1 MLLVAPIALLYHY
14 TSLSLSGACRLL
26 FGLFL
31 ITAHLA
37 LYFFFLTYF
46 ENQSSAID
54 WLACFF
60 VYSQVLYWTLEGFY
74 DPVAMVPLV
83 LCARYL
89 ARNKGLAAVVAYC
102 AGAML
107 HFRVFFQAPWAL
119 WGAWLM
125 IQGKFWQHLR
135 RRQVIAL
142 AVAALCAG
150 VSLYVFWIDWAVLA
164 HLASNNPIRHALSVE
179 NKAMTWNYQMVL
191 LVCAV
196 ALLVSRAWFDL
207 ATLGWLALITLNLR
221 EFYYWH
227 LLISMSWLAVPSK
240 RQVVR
245 GVRLAFL
252 ATTVALVFG
261 NSLAPTWLRMLY

>member
-1 MLLVAPIALLYHY
+1 
-14 TSLSLSGACRLL
+14 
-26 FGLFL
+26 
-31 ITAHLA
+31 
-37 LYFFFLTYF
+37 
-46 ENQSSAID
+46 
-54 WLACFF
+54 
-60 VYSQVLYWTLEGFY
+60 
-74 DPVAMVPLV
+74 
-83 LCARYL
+83 
-89 ARNKGLAAVVAYC
+89 
-102 AGAML
+102 ML

-125 IQGKFWQHLR
+125 IQGRFWQHLR

-142 AVAALCAG
+142 AAAALCAG

-164 HLASNNPIRHALSVE
+164 HLASNNPIRHASSVE